1 MSKNKVGKGREGKE
15 RKGKGR
21 KGRILVG
28 IFTHLWGKWGGVII
42 TKFYIR
48 VNAGYVM
55 IFAIFGV
62 DILRDA
68 DSVRG

>member
-15 RKGKGR
+15 REGKEEFWLAFS
-21 KGRILVG
+21 RISG
-28 IFTHLWGKWGGVII
+28 GKWGGVII

>member
-1 MSKNKVGKGREGKE
+1 MSKNKVGKGREGKGRE
-15 RKGKGR
+15 GKEEFWLAFS
-21 KGRILVG
+21 RISG
-28 IFTHLWGKWGGVII
+28 GKWGGVII

-62 DILRDA
+62 DISRDA
-68 DSVRG
+68 GSVRG

>member
-1 MSKNKVGKGREGKE
+1 MAFHASLG
-15 RKGKGR
+15 
-21 KGRILVG
+21 
-28 IFTHLWGKWGGVII
+28 GKWGGVII

-62 DILRDA
+62 DISRDV
-68 DSVRG
+68 DSVRD

>member
-1 MSKNKVGKGREGKE
+1 M
-15 RKGKGR
+15 
-21 KGRILVG
+21 VG
-28 IFTHLWGKWGGVII
+28 IFTHLWGEMGGVII

-55 IFAIFGV
+55 IFAIFGI
-62 DILRDA
+62 DISRDA

>member
-1 MSKNKVGKGREGKE
+1 MSKNKVGKGREGE
-15 RKGKGR
+15 EKGKEEFWLAFS
-21 KGRILVG
+21 RISG
-28 IFTHLWGKWGGVII
+28 GKWGGVII

>member
-1 MSKNKVGKGREGKE
+1 VSKNKVGKEREGKE
-15 RKGKGR
+15 REGKEEFWLAFS
-21 KGRILVG
+21 RISG
-28 IFTHLWGKWGGVII
+28 GKWGGVII

>member
-1 MSKNKVGKGREGKE
+1 MSKNKVGKEREGKGREGKE
-15 RKGKGR
+15 EFWLAFSRISGR
-21 KGRILVG
+21 
-28 IFTHLWGKWGGVII
+28 KWGGVII

>member
-1 MSKNKVGKGREGKE
+1 MSKNKVGKGREGKGRE
-15 RKGKGR
+15 GKEEFWLAFS
-21 KGRILVG
+21 RISG
-28 IFTHLWGKWGGVII
+28 GKWGGVII

>member
-1 MSKNKVGKGREGKE
+1 MSKNKVGKEREGKE
-15 RKGKGR
+15 EFWLAFS
-21 KGRILVG
+21 RISG
-28 IFTHLWGKWGGVII
+28 GKWGGVII

-48 VNAGYVM
+48 VKTVNAGYVM